1 MCTHSGFTLDNRE
14 LIPKW
19 EDISCWKSRLKSVFM
34 YTFKHTFVYT
44 NGITCEQSLKKM
56 LPFFVQFI
64 PALYFPGSFAHYD
77 IATWGWFML
86 VLDTWFEYGT
96 ESRLLS
102 DDWSIISLSS
112 SSLQLSRSSSLL
124 PGKPLTDELFALVW
138 IPLGW
143 REGLEGS

>member
-1 MCTHSGFTLDNRE
+1 MCTHSGFTLNNWE
-14 LIPKW
+14 LIPKMRGL
-19 EDISCWKSRLKSVFM
+19 SCWKSRLKSVFT
-34 YTFKHTFVYT
+34 YTLKHIYKRHHLWTKF
-44 NGITCEQSLKKM
+44 EKM

-64 PALYFPGSFAHYD
+64 PALYFPGSFTDYD
-77 IATWGWFML
+77 IATWEWFML

-143 REGLEGS
+143 REGLDGS

>member
-1 MCTHSGFTLDNRE
+1 MRRCAHTVASLSITESWSQNERTFLVESLAWKASLCTHLN
-14 LIPKW
+14 I
-19 EDISCWKSRLKSVFM
+19 
-34 YTFKHTFVYT
+34 YT

-64 PALYFPGSFAHYD
+64 PALYFPGSFSDYD

-124 PGKPLTDELFALVW
+124 PGKPLTDEPFALVW

>member
-34 YTFKHTFVYT
+34 YTFKHIYKRHHLWTKFEKNAAIFCSVY
-44 NGITCEQSLKKM
+44 SR
-56 LPFFVQFI
+56 P
-64 PALYFPGSFAHYD
+64 YFPGSFSDYD

-124 PGKPLTDELFALVW
+124 PGKPLTDEPFALVW